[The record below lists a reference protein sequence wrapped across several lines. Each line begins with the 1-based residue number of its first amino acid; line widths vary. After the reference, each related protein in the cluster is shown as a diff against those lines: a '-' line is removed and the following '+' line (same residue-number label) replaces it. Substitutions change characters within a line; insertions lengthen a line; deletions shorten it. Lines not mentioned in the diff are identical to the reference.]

1 MLLPPVS
8 DLALKEW
15 AVAVRALGR
24 GEQAMIIRKG
34 GIHRDDRDFRL
45 VYPEFLLFPTYLHQK
60 PELVKLHQRDALRRT
75 QAEDDVPGLVE
86 IGYFCQVAERFEIRD
101 EAILDRLSEF
111 HIWTDDYARKRLH
124 WRPKQPLTV
133 ALLRVYELQQP
144 QALPV
149 LEEYS
154 GCKSWVELGQ
164 DVPLGAMTPVLEDAK
179 FDWIRDAV
187 SQTLGDTV
195 VTPAVA

>member
-1 MLLPPVS
+1 MLLPPIS

-24 GEQAMIIRKG
+24 GEQALILRKG

-45 VYPEFLLFPTYLHQK
+45 VHPEFLLYPTFEHQK
-60 PELVKLHQRDALRRT
+60 EELIKPEYHEALRRT
-75 QAEDDVPGLVE
+75 RSEDDISGLVDLT
-86 IGYFCQVAERFEIRD
+86 YFCHVVDRFELRD
-101 EAILDRLSEF
+101 ETAIDSISEF

-124 WRPKQPLTV
+124 WRPTQPLTV
-133 ALLRVYELQQP
+133 AILRVYELQQP

-149 LEEYS
+149 LDEYS

-164 DVPLGAMTPVLEDAK
+164 DVPLGLMTPV
-179 FDWIRDAV
+179 I
-187 SQTLGDTV
+187 GDTEFERQCATV
-195 VTPAVA
+195 RAALGATPTAV

>member
-1 MLLPPVS
+1 MLLPPIS

-24 GEQAMIIRKG
+24 GEQAIIIRKG

-45 VYPEFLLFPTYLHQK
+45 VHPEFLLFPTYLHQK
-60 PELVKLHQRDALRRT
+60 GELVKSNQRDALRKT
-75 QAEDDVPGLVE
+75 QTEDDVAGLVE
-86 IGYFCQVAERFEIRD
+86 LGYFCQVADRFELRD
-101 EAILDRLSEF
+101 EAALDRLSDF

-133 ALLRVYELQQP
+133 AILRVYELQQP

-149 LEEYS
+149 LDEYS

-164 DVPLGAMTPVLEDAK
+164 DVPLGAMTPVLGDAE
-179 FDWIRDAV
+179 FGRIRDAV
-187 SQTLGDTV
+187 SATLGDA
-195 VTPAVA
+195 TP

>member
-1 MLLPPVS
+1 MLLPPIS

-15 AVAVRALGR
+15 AIAVRALGR
-24 GEQAMIIRKG
+24 GEQAIIIRKG

-45 VYPEFLLFPTYLHQK
+45 VHPEFLLFPTYLHQK
-60 PELVKLHQRDALRRT
+60 AELVKPYQRDALRKT
-75 QAEDDVPGLVE
+75 QAEDDVAGLVE
-86 IGYFCQVAERFEIRD
+86 LGYFCHVAERFEVRD
-101 EAILDRLSEF
+101 EAALDRLSEF

-133 ALLRVYELQQP
+133 AVLRVYELQQP

-149 LEEYS
+149 LDEYS

-164 DVPLGAMTPVLEDAK
+164 DVPLGAMTPVLGDAE
-179 FDWIRDAV
+179 FNRIRDAV
-187 SQTLGDTV
+187 SATLSDA
-195 VTPAVA
+195 TP

>member
-1 MLLPPVS
+1 MLLPPIS

-15 AVAVRALGR
+15 AIAVRALGR
-24 GEQAMIIRKG
+24 GEQAIIIRKG

-45 VYPEFLLFPTYLHQK
+45 VHPEFLLFPTYLHQK
-60 PELVKLHQRDALRRT
+60 AELVKPYQRDALRKT
-75 QAEDDVPGLVE
+75 ESEDDVAGLVE
-86 IGYFCQVAERFEIRD
+86 LGYFCQVAERFEVRD
-101 EAILDRLSEF
+101 EAALDRLSDF

-133 ALLRVYELQQP
+133 AVLRVYQLQQP

-149 LEEYS
+149 LDEYS

-164 DVPLGAMTPVLEDAK
+164 DVPLGAMTPVLGDAE
-179 FDWIRDAV
+179 FNRIRDAV
-187 SQTLGDTV
+187 SATLSDV
-195 VTPAVA
+195 MP